1 MTRFKLIAC
10 GIASALFLHSC
21 SQILEPISLFG
32 TGSDGEAAAQEEFA
46 VNVESLTFK
55 SAQKANKDPYPRQ
68 LMLTGSG
75 SRADVFYEADILT
88 SNIPQSLESAEY
100 LLGIGDEM
108 ALNQLNEF
116 MNEVAQWPAVSLE
129 AEYLLG
135 VGDELA
141 FIQLNETAGKIEFA
155 FDALDK
161 TTTSE
166 NQETEAKVLQTSG
179 IIGSNG
185 NILLLGVGS
194 IKAVDRT
201 LDDVRTEV
209 RNILIRNGLAPNF
222 QLEITNFLSKKS
234 YVNVTNG
241 ASEIV
246 PLTGASEIVPLTN
259 IPVSIKEIVLRSGL
273 TGSSKSLSLITLTRN
288 GKTFRITA
296 GQLFDLNAPEIWI
309 MDKDQIEINISPS
322 ASSQTVASVGSR
334 GNILLPGIG
343 SIKAVNRT
351 LDDVRNEVH
360 KLLIKKGLLPSF
372 QLELTGFKSKKA
384 YFIEKKNGSK
394 TVPLGNTKITL
405 KELIINSRKKVP
417 SPDGIVLIT
426 FTRNEE
432 VFRMT
437 WDQIVDP
444 GTPDIWVRDQDQVE
458 LESLS
463 YKPGQVFAISGAG
476 NAKMVPIDPS
486 KRETLADILFTEDGA
501 LSNVL
506 AKRSE
511 VYLLRGRNPSVAYH
525 LDAQNVSR
533 ILVAAKTELR
543 PNDIVFVADRPIV
556 SFARALGE
564 LSPLQMLLRDIRTDN
579 LP

>member
-1 MTRFKLIAC
+1 MPGL
-10 GIASALFLHSC
+10 
-21 SQILEPISLFG
+21 
-32 TGSDGEAAAQEEFA
+32 
-46 VNVESLTFK
+46 
-55 SAQKANKDPYPRQ
+55 
-68 LMLTGSG
+68 
-75 SRADVFYEADILT
+75 
-88 SNIPQSLESAEY
+88 
-100 LLGIGDEM
+100 
-108 ALNQLNEF
+108 
-116 MNEVAQWPAVSLE
+116 
-129 AEYLLG
+129 
-135 VGDELA
+135 
-141 FIQLNETAGKIEFA
+141 
-155 FDALDK
+155 
-161 TTTSE
+161 
-166 NQETEAKVLQTSG
+166 
-179 IIGSNG
+179 
-185 NILLLGVGS
+185 GS
-194 IKAVDRT
+194 IKAVNRT

-234 YVNVTNG
+234 YVNVKNG
-241 ASEIV
+241 ASKIV
-246 PLTGASEIVPLTN
+246 PLSN
-259 IPVSIKEIVLRSGL
+259 IPVSIKEIALGSGL
-273 TGSSKSLSLITLTRN
+273 TGSSKSRSLITLTRN

-296 GQLFDLNAPEIWI
+296 GQLFDLNAPEVWI
-309 MDKDQIEINISPS
+309 IDKDQIEIDIAPS
-322 ASSQTVASVGSR
+322 VSSQTVASVGSR
-334 GNILLPGIG
+334 GNILLPGLG

-351 LDDVRNEVH
+351 LDDVRTEVRNILIRNGLAPNFQLEITNFLSKKSYVNVKNGASKIVPLSNIPVSIKEIALGSGLTGSSKSRSLITLTRNGKTFRITAGQLFDLNAPEVWIIDKDQIEIDIAPSVSSQTVASVGSRGNILLPGLGSIKAVNRTLDDVQNEVH

-372 QLELTGFKSKKA
+372 QLELTGFKSKKV
-384 YFIEKKNGSK
+384 YFIEKKNGSI

-405 KELIINSRKKVP
+405 KELIINSRQEVT
-417 SPDGIVLIT
+417 SADGLIVIT
-426 FTRNEE
+426 LTRNEE

-437 WDQIVDP
+437 WDQIFDP
-444 GTPDIWVRDQDQVE
+444 GAPDIWIRDQDQVE

-463 YKPGQVFAISGAG
+463 YKPGQVFALSGAG

-486 KRETLADILFTEDGA
+486 NRETLADILFTEDGA

-543 PNDIVFVADRPIV
+543 PDDIVFVADRPIV

>member
-1 MTRFKLIAC
+1 MTRYKFITCAILTILSIHGC
-10 GIASALFLHSC
+10 G
-21 SQILEPISLFG
+21 QILEPVSLFG
-32 TGSDGEAAAQEEFA
+32 VGSGGEVAAQEEFA
-46 VNVESLTFK
+46 INVEILTFK

-75 SRADVFYEADILT
+75 SRADVFNEADILT

-100 LLGIGDEM
+100 LIGIGDELK
-108 ALNQLNEF
+108 LNQLNEF
-116 MNEVAQWPAVSLE
+116 VNEVAQWPAVSLE

-135 VGDELA
+135 VGDELT
-141 FIQLNETAGKIEFA
+141 FIQLNENKSAVKLIY
-155 FDALDK
+155 
-161 TTTSE
+161 SE
-166 NQETEAKVLQTSG
+166 NSEKPTAVTEKPEDKVLQTKG
-179 IIGSNG
+179 KVGSNG
-185 NILLLGVGS
+185 NVLLLGVGS
-194 IKAVDRT
+194 IKAVNRT

-209 RNILIRNGLAPNF
+209 RNILIRNGLTPNF
-222 QLEITNFLSKKS
+222 QLEIAKFLSKKS
-234 YVNVTNG
+234 YVNVKNG
-241 ASEIV
+241 ASKIV
-246 PLTGASEIVPLTN
+246 HLSN
-259 IPVSIKEIVLRSGL
+259 IPVSIKEIALGSGL
-273 TGSSKSLSLITLTRN
+273 TGSSKSRSLITLTRN

-309 MDKDQIEINISPS
+309 IDKDQIEIDIAPS
-322 ASSQTVASVGSR
+322 ASSRIVASVGSR
-334 GNILLPGIG
+334 GNILLPGLG

-351 LDDVRNEVH
+351 LDDVQNEVH

-372 QLELTGFKSKKA
+372 QLELTGFKSKKV
-384 YFIEKKNGSK
+384 YFIEKKNGSA
-394 TVPLGNTKITL
+394 TVPLDNTKITL
-405 KELIINSRKKVP
+405 KELIINSGQRVA
-417 SPDGIVLIT
+417 SADGLTVIT
-426 FTRNEE
+426 LTRNEE

-437 WDQIVDP
+437 GDQIFDP
-444 GTPDIWVRDQDQVE
+444 GTPDIWIRDQDQVE
-458 LESLS
+458 SEELT
-463 YKPGQVFAISGAG
+463 YKSGQVFALSGAG

-486 KRETLADILFTEDGA
+486 NRETLADILFTEGGA

-543 PNDIVFVADRPIV
+543 PNDIVYVADRPII

-564 LSPLQMLLRDIRTDN
+564 LSPLQMLLRDVRNDT